1 MHSLHRWRWNKWL
14 VGICAALALS
24 LGAQAGTVHGTVINK
39 TTGKPAAGVEVILIQ
54 LQGGMQ
60 PVANVKSDAKGNFSF
75 DHPDIGAKPM
85 LVRAVYQ
92 GVNFH
97 TPLRPNGQSDAEVD
111 IYELS
116 KDSKIIIVAGHV
128 IIFQPSGASLLVG
141 EEYSIQNNSVP
152 PRAFYRT
159 DGNFDFAVP
168 AKARLQQVAATG
180 PAGMPVVQT
189 QIDRGNDRYG
199 IAYAFRPGETNIRF
213 SYELPYAG
221 NSASVKI
228 PTSYGGTRLLVV
240 APPGVQVS
248 GDGLQPA
255 GQEQGMNIY
264 THEPLAENAF
274 LSVNLTGTAAAAAAP
289 DAGAQSPQDMPRQG
303 NSRTESANVQ
313 AIPGRLDV
321 LKWPLLGGFAVLFVI
336 GALLLARKP
345 VGVVATSAG
354 ASAAVNAQAP
364 TATSAPAA
372 GLASGSMAA
381 IDAQVSGNLEALKD
395 AIFRMELRRQ
405 AGTISEEEYARERA
419 KTEKLLR
426 QLVRG

>member
-1 MHSLHRWRWNKWL
+1 MRYLQTLHCKKL
-14 VGICAALALS
+14 LIGICAALALS
-24 LGAQAGTVHGTVINK
+24 LGAQAGTVHGTVMNK

-60 PVANVKSDAKGNFSF
+60 PVANAKSDATGNFSF
-75 DHPDIGAKPM
+75 DHPDIGVKPM

-97 TPLRPNGQSDAEVD
+97 APLRPNAPGDTEVD

-116 KDSKIIIVAGHV
+116 KDPKIINVAGHV
-128 IIFQPSGASLLVG
+128 IIFQPSGSSLLVG

-168 AKARLQQVAATG
+168 PKARLQQVAATG

-199 IAYAFRPGETNIRF
+199 IAYAFHPGETNIRF
-213 SYELPYAG
+213 SYELPYTG
-221 NSASVKI
+221 NSANLKI
-228 PTSYGGTRLLVV
+228 PTSYSGTRLLVV

-248 GDGLQPA
+248 GDGLQSA
-255 GQEQGMNIY
+255 GQEQGMNLF
-264 THEPLAENAF
+264 THEPLAANAF
-274 LSVNLTGTAAAAAAP
+274 LSVSLTGTAAAAAAP
-289 DAGAQSPQDMPRQG
+289 DAGAQSPQDAPQQG
-303 NSRTESANVQ
+303 NSRTEGANVQ

-321 LKWPLLGGFAVLFVI
+321 LKWPLLGGFAVLFAI
-336 GALLLARKP
+336 GALLLARRP
-345 VGVVATSAG
+345 VAVVASSSG
-354 ASAAVNAQAP
+354 AARDAAP
-364 TATSAPAA
+364 GPLT
-372 GLASGSMAA
+372 A

-395 AIFRMELRRQ
+395 AIFRMELKRQ

-426 QLVRG
+426 ELVRG

>member
-1 MHSLHRWRWNKWL
+1 MRPLHRWRWNKWL
-14 VGICAALALS
+14 IGIFAALALTLS
-24 LGAQAGTVHGTVINK
+24 AKAATVHGTVVNK
-39 TTGKPAAGVEVILIQ
+39 TTGKPASGVEVILIQ

-60 PVANVKSDAKGNFSF
+60 PVANVKSDARGNFSF
-75 DHPDIGAKPM
+75 DHPDIGVKPM

-111 IYELS
+111 IYDLS
-116 KDSKIIIVAGHV
+116 KDPKIITVAGHV
-128 IIFQPSGASLLVG
+128 IIFQPTGASLLVG

-159 DGNFDFAVP
+159 EGNFDFAVP

-213 SYELPYAG
+213 SYELPYTG

-228 PTSYGGTRLLVV
+228 PTSYSGTRLLVV
-240 APPGVQVS
+240 APPGVQIS
-248 GDGLQPA
+248 GDGLQSA

-264 THEPLAENAF
+264 THEPLAEKAF

-289 DAGAQSPQDMPRQG
+289 DAGAQSPQEMPQQG

-321 LKWPLLGGFAVLFVI
+321 LKWPLLGGFGVLFAI

-345 VGVVATSAG
+345 VAVVAPSG
-354 ASAAVNAQAP
+354 APMAVNSPAA
-364 TATSAPAA
+364 ASAPAP
-372 GLASGSMAA
+372 GPPSGSLAA

-426 QLVRG
+426 ELVRG

>member
-1 MHSLHRWRWNKWL
+1 MRGWGRMVAVLF
-14 VGICAALALS
+14 AALTLAVS
-24 LGAQAGTVHGTVINK
+24 SHAGTVHGTVLNK

-60 PVANVKSDAKGNFSF
+60 PVANSKSDAKGNFTF
-75 DHPDIGAKPM
+75 DHPGIGAQPM

-97 TPLRPNGQSDAEVD
+97 TPLRPGGQGDAEVD

-116 KDSKIIIVAGHV
+116 KDPKTIAVSGHV
-128 IIFQPSGASLLVG
+128 IIFQPNGASLLVG
-141 EEYSIQNNSVP
+141 EEYSIQNNSAP
-152 PRAFYRT
+152 PQAYYRT
-159 DGNFDFAVP
+159 EGNFDFSVP
-168 AKARLQQVAATG
+168 TKAQLQQVAATG
-180 PAGMPVVQT
+180 PAGMPVVQA
-189 QIDRGNDRYG
+189 QIERGNDRYA
-199 IAYAFRPGETNIRF
+199 IAYAFRPGETNIRL

-221 NSASVKI
+221 NTASVKI
-228 PTSYGGTRLLVV
+228 PTLYSGARLLLV
-240 APPGVQVS
+240 APPGIQVS

-264 THEPLAENAF
+264 THEPLAEKAF
-274 LSVNLTGTAAAAAAP
+274 LSVNLSGTAAATAGP
-289 DAGAQSPQDMPRQG
+289 DAGAQSPQEMPQQG

-336 GALLLARKP
+336 GALLLVRRP
-345 VGVVATSAG
+345 VVAM
-354 ASAAVNAQAP
+354 
-364 TATSAPAA
+364 APAA
-372 GLASGSMAA
+372 LADTAPAYQATPATPPSLASSPPLAT
-381 IDAQVSGNLEALKD
+381 IDAQVSGSLDSLKD
-395 AIFRMELRRQ
+395 TIFRLELRRQ

-426 QLVRG
+426 DLVRG

>member
-1 MHSLHRWRWNKWL
+1 MRPRYKWRWNKWL
-14 VGICAALALS
+14 IGICAALAPALN
-24 LGAQAGTVHGTVINK
+24 AQAGTVHGTVINK
-39 TTGKPAAGVEVILIQ
+39 TTVKPAPGVEVILIQ

-60 PVANVKSDAKGNFSF
+60 PVAKVKSDARGNFSF

-85 LVRAVYQ
+85 LLRAVYQ

-111 IYELS
+111 IYDLS
-116 KDSKIIIVAGHV
+116 KDPKIITVAGHV
-128 IIFQPSGASLLVG
+128 IIFQPTGVSLLVG

-168 AKARLQQVAATG
+168 TKARLQQVAATG

-213 SYELPYAG
+213 SYELPYTG

-228 PTSYGGTRLLVV
+228 PTSYSGTRLLLV
-240 APPGVQVS
+240 APPGIQVS

-264 THEPLAENAF
+264 THEPLAESAF

-289 DAGAQSPQDMPRQG
+289 DAGAQSPQETPQQG
-303 NSRTESANVQ
+303 NSRAESANVQ

-321 LKWPLLGGFAVLFVI
+321 LKWPLLGGFAVLFAI

-345 VGVVATSAG
+345 VSVVGPSAYPTST
-354 ASAAVNAQAP
+354 NAQAS
-364 TATSAPAA
+364 TAAPAA
-372 GLASGSMAA
+372 ASLAA
-381 IDAQVSGNLEALKD
+381 IDAQVSGNLETLKD

-426 QLVRG
+426 ELVRG

>member
-1 MHSLHRWRWNKWL
+1 MRSFHKLCCNKWL
-14 VGICAALALS
+14 IGICAALALS
-24 LGAQAGTVHGTVINK
+24 LGAQAGTVHGTVVNK

-60 PVANVKSDAKGNFSF
+60 PVANVKSNAKGNFSF
-75 DHPDIGAKPM
+75 DHPDIGVKPM
-85 LVRAVYQ
+85 LVRAVYE

-97 TPLRPNGQSDAEVD
+97 AALRPNAPGDAEVD

-116 KDSKIIIVAGHV
+116 KDPKIITVAGHV

-152 PRAFYRT
+152 PRAYYRT

-199 IAYAFRPGETNIRF
+199 IAYAFHPGETNIRF
-213 SYELPYAG
+213 SYELPYTG
-221 NSASVKI
+221 NSASLKI
-228 PTSYGGTRLLVV
+228 PASYSGTRLLVV

-255 GQEQGMNIY
+255 GQEQGMNIF
-264 THEPLAENAF
+264 THEPLTGSAF
-274 LSVNLTGTAAAAAAP
+274 LSVNLTGTANAAAGP
-289 DAGAQSPQDMPRQG
+289 DAGAQTPQDMPQQG
-303 NSRTESANVQ
+303 NSRTEGANVQ

-321 LKWPLLGGFAVLFVI
+321 LKWPLLGGFAVLFAI

-345 VGVVATSAG
+345 VAAVAP
-354 ASAAVNAQAP
+354 SAAAANAKAVE
-364 TATSAPAA
+364 SAP
-372 GLASGSMAA
+372 SGPLEA

-395 AIFRMELRRQ
+395 AIFRMELKRQ
-405 AGTISEEEYARERA
+405 AGTMSEEEYARERA

-426 QLVRG
+426 ELVRG